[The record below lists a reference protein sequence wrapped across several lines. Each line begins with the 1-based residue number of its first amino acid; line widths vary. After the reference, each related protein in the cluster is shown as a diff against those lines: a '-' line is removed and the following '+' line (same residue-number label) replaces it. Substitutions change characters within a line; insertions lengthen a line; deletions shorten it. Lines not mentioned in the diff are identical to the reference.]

1 MRLKIM
7 NERLRLFKE
16 GLVSGEEPIKTFD
29 FYEINILEISE
40 LSIYQNIEHDESAMN
55 ESELKRI
62 SKDKAKV
69 RALFKFT
76 VESLLI
82 TEKLNINETNHRP
95 VLLPKEVEL
104 FEKVLGRRGI
114 TSRAILKKYRKTIRK
129 EKKINNKRSN
139 FILPQSNIQ
148 IDLGTLTGGALP
160 ETRREPEEEPEDE
173 DDLTDF
179 YNKILEVKTD
189 LERIF
194 KRKIDDTLAR
204 FIVILKTFLRFI
216 EVSYE
221 LNMLL
226 MR

>member
-1 MRLKIM
+1 MAQPRNEEEVSTTIKSKYESLEDSEKLGMRLKFM

-29 FYEINILEISE
+29 FYETNILEISE

-104 FEKVLGRRGI
+104 FEKVLGRRGKQFVI
-114 TSRAILKKYRKTIRK
+114 TSRAILKRYRKIIRK
-129 EKKINNKRSN
+129 EKKLIINDL
-139 FILPQSNIQ
+139 ILYFLHQ
-148 IDLGTLTGGALP
+148 I
-160 ETRREPEEEPEDE
+160 
-173 DDLTDF
+173 
-179 YNKILEVKTD
+179 YK
-189 LERIF
+189 
-194 KRKIDDTLAR
+194 
-204 FIVILKTFLRFI
+204 
-216 EVSYE
+216 
-221 LNMLL
+221 
-226 MR
+226 